1 MIYIVNKKRKLD
13 RVKKAYP
20 DAAILDITSTTSLRY
35 AQVLSPFYPH
45 GNIPVPFSDGITAAC
60 VEGIWQGLKVFET
73 TDIDIRVMQNR
84 TMKNLKRTVRKYGK
98 PLGHRKGIGGTELLN
113 YHDARFLI
121 YLPTYKWVLDN
132 VPEVQMV
139 IGKIRKQSKIQ
150 DIVLLDYNT
159 NEDWNDLSKPLSHA
173 ALVKAYIEDN
183 YPTRKGEPAATK
195 PKKKSRKRKMVQQ
208 SLFPEETTAC
218 HSTRPTLLRHVKP
231 IRSNND

>member
-13 RVKKAYP
+13 RVKKDYP

-45 GNIPVPFSDGITAAC
+45 GNIPVPFSDGITAAS

-73 TDIDIRVMQNR
+73 KDIDISVMQNR

-98 PLGHRKGIGGTELLN
+98 PLGHRKGIRGTELLN

-132 VPEVQMV
+132 VTEVQSV
-139 IGKIRKQSKIQ
+139 INKIRKQSKIQ
-150 DIVLLDYNT
+150 NIVLMDYNT
-159 NEDWNDLSKPLSHA
+159 NGDWDDLSKPLSHA
-173 ALVKAYIEDN
+173 ALVKAYIEGN
-183 YPTRKGEPAATK
+183 YPGTTK
-195 PKKKSRKRKMVQQ
+195 EFKASKAKIKSSKRKAQQ
-208 SLFPEETTAC
+208 LLFSAMG
-218 HSTRPTLLRHVKP
+218 
-231 IRSNND
+231 

>member
-195 PKKKSRKRKMVQQ
+195 PKKKYRKRKMVQL
-208 SLFPEETTAC
+208 SLFPEE
-218 HSTRPTLLRHVKP
+218 
-231 IRSNND
+231 IFGD

>member
-1 MIYIVNKKRKLD
+1 MIYIVNKKSKLD

-20 DAAILDITSTTSLRY
+20 DAAILDITSTTSQHY
-35 AQVLSPFYPH
+35 AQVLSPFYSH
-45 GNIPVPFSDGITAAC
+45 GNIPVPFSDGLTAVS

-73 TDIDIRVMQNR
+73 TDIDISVMQNR
-84 TMKNLKRTVRKYGK
+84 TMKNLKRAVRKYGK

-195 PKKKSRKRKMVQQ
+195 PKKKSRKRKMVQL
-208 SLFPEETTAC
+208 SLFPEETFG
-218 HSTRPTLLRHVKP
+218 
-231 IRSNND
+231 D